1 MRVSDVLSNQHFERA
16 RLCAGASG
24 TGREVTWVHVVDQPD
39 PANWVKPGQLVLS
52 TGHAFIGD
60 PRRQLEIVEELDR
73 TGVSGLVLAVPAY
86 FSTFP
91 EVMVEA
97 ADRLGL
103 PLIELPWEVPFVDVT
118 EALHR
123 IVLSEQTKVVE
134 ASEEIHR
141 KLTRAAVSFR
151 GLQDLAEALGTLLRR
166 AVIIEASEGSLL
178 AHHRRDEAEDE
189 VRAVTIATGRRA
201 PAYLDYLERLGLQQ
215 ALRETDGPMRVP
227 SSDDGRIAARVV
239 CPVKLLSETVG
250 YVWII
255 EGETS
260 LTDLDLRAAE
270 HAATVA
276 ALHISHQ
283 RELWQTEQ
291 RLGSTLVDTLLGLR
305 GAPESGLLER
315 ARLEGLTEGS
325 SWRLV
330 QLVLALPL
338 PLEEAGLRARDQVAS
353 RLRSRL
359 LDEGGFGLVTTNLGF
374 VIAIAPER
382 AQVDRVIGDLGLA
395 GATVLV
401 SAKGTSLNDV
411 RKRYLE
417 LQEMLPHVH
426 APGVHYHDDYLL
438 PRVLA
443 GEKQAQLELTRRML
457 GGLRDVRGGDTL
469 LCTLKE
475 LCASGFQLN
484 LAACQLGI
492 HISTLR
498 YRLER
503 LDDLLGHDLGDPTTR
518 FLLQLSFAILRY
530 GQSGEPATAAIG

>member
-1 MRVSDVLSNQHFERA
+1 MRVSDVLSHQHFERA

-24 TGREVTWVHVVDQPD
+24 TSREVTWVHVVDQPD

-60 PRRQLEIVEELDR
+60 PRRQWEIVEELDKI
-73 TGVSGLVLAVPAY
+73 GVSALVLAVPAY

-97 ADRLGL
+97 GDRLGL

-166 AVIIEASEGSLL
+166 AVIIEAAEGSLL

-189 VRAVTIATGRRA
+189 VRAITIATGRRA
-201 PAYLDYLERLGLQQ
+201 PGYLDYIGKLGLRQ
-215 ALRETDGPMRVP
+215 AISGADGPMRVP
-227 SSDDGRIAARVV
+227 GTKDGRIAARVV
-239 CPVKLLSETVG
+239 CPVKLMSETVG

-255 EGETS
+255 EGEAP

-283 RELWQTEQ
+283 RELWQTER
-291 RLGSTLVDTLLGLR
+291 RLGSTLVDTLLELR

-325 SWRLV
+325 SWRLL
-330 QLVLALPL
+330 QFVLALPL
-338 PLEEAGLRARDQVAS
+338 PLEEAGLRTRDRVAS

-359 LDEGGFGLVTTNLGF
+359 LDEGSFGLVTTSLCF

-382 AQVDRVIGDLGLA
+382 VEAERILGDLGLTDI
-395 GATVLV
+395 TVLV
-401 SAKGTSLNDV
+401 SARGTSLDDV

-426 APGVHYHDDYLL
+426 VPGVHRHDDYLL

-443 GEKQAQLELTRRML
+443 GERQAQAELMKRML
-457 GGLRDVRGGDTL
+457 GGLCDVRGGDTL
-469 LCTLKE
+469 LRTLRE

-484 LAACQLGI
+484 QAASKLGI

-503 LDDLLGHDLGDPTTR
+503 LNDLLGHDLNDSATR
-518 FLLQLSFAILRY
+518 FLLQLSFAILQY
-530 GQSGEPATAAIG
+530 GQSAEPAAGPLG